1 MFVQIVAFVTAT
13 GPTSEYT
20 PARTTPAEQM
30 ALIVHNPPNLPVPGP
45 EPIVSTT
52 TATSDTDVNMGS
64 KGAENGDNA
73 VDTDQLQPVDD
84 VSGFDTLDTAEG
96 DIGVISSHTSN
107 IVKSQ

>member
-1 MFVQIVAFVTAT
+1 
-13 GPTSEYT
+13 
-20 PARTTPAEQM
+20 M

-45 EPIVSTT
+45 EPINSTT

-64 KGAENGDNA
+64 KEAENGDNA
-73 VDTDQLQPVDD
+73 VDTGQLQPVDD